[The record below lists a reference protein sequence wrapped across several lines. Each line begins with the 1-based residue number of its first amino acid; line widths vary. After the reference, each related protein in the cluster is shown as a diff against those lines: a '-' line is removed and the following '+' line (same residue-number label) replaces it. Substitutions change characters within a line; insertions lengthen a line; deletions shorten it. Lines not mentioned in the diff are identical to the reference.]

1 MRHYLALL
9 LIVLAGCTY
18 FQDPSQAEATIISPG
33 NFQAGSGVIE
43 SVGVL
48 PNANRNNTK
57 PSSAGRSPDPNLY
70 RLSLRMDTGGFQ
82 QVDIDNGTFMAGQ
95 AVELTNDGRV
105 VRVSGMTLNDAL
117 RR

>member
-1 MRHYLALL
+1 MRYFVLLVTFLA
-9 LIVLAGCTY
+9 ACSY
-18 FQDPSQAEATIISPG
+18 YQDPSQAEANIVRPG
-33 NFQAGSGVIE
+33 NFTAGSGVVE

-48 PNANRNNTK
+48 PNANRGNTK
-57 PSSAGRSPDPNLY
+57 PSSKGRSPDPNLY

-82 QVDIDNGTFMAGQ
+82 QVDIDNGTFMAGE

-105 VRVSGMTLNDAL
+105 LRITGTTLNEMM